1 MNSRSHY
8 YFHFLLSVQTGID
21 ESELLEE
28 IDILYTDWAD
38 EDEEALYTDGDVP
51 WISECAIDNQ
61 CYLEWF

>member
-8 YFHFLLSVQTGID
+8 YFHFLLSIQTGID

-51 WISECAIDNQ
+51 
-61 CYLEWF
+61 